1 MKRVSL
7 IAAGLLAFGLTAA
20 RAEVG
25 ATDSSGAT
33 DATQPAPTNVDI
45 NVNTPPKS
53 DVDVNVT
60 PRKSDV
66 NVTVTP
72 PATTG
77 TAEATADT
85 AVGAKTMP
93 PSTSDTTTVETIP
106 PGADVDV
113 NVNPTT
119 PAQTPPAAVQPLT
132 DPRPPLRRIDANSA
146 AIYGG
151 VTEPAQPIA
160 PVPSGTYVPVRND
173 QPSVGHTWV
182 GRLGAGFLLGGGYE
196 DFTNENLRSQTGGG
210 GAWDARLLA
219 GTRQFVGVEA
229 AYVGA
234 ARSVDALG
242 LQSNALLL
250 SNGVEGAVRLNVPV
264 VLRRAQLLEPFGFV
278 GLGWQHYQ
286 VTNTN
291 TNTSDIAGKDDIM
304 SLPVGGGLEY
314 AIGRFMA
321 DARFTYRSTYYND
334 LMRTGGN
341 LNNWGVGT
349 NIGFAF

>member
-1 MKRVSL
+1 M
-7 IAAGLLAFGLTAA
+7 
-20 RAEVG
+20 
-25 ATDSSGAT
+25 
-33 DATQPAPTNVDI
+33 
-45 NVNTPPKS
+45 
-53 DVDVNVT
+53 
-60 PRKSDV
+60 
-66 NVTVTP
+66 
-72 PATTG
+72 
-77 TAEATADT
+77 
-85 AVGAKTMP
+85 
-93 PSTSDTTTVETIP
+93 
-106 PGADVDV
+106 
-113 NVNPTT
+113 
-119 PAQTPPAAVQPLT
+119 
-132 DPRPPLRRIDANSA
+132 
-146 AIYGG
+146 
-151 VTEPAQPIA
+151 TEPAQPVAPIA
-160 PVPSGTYVPVRND
+160 PGYVPVRND
-173 QPSVGHTWV
+173 QTAVGHTWV

-196 DFTNENLRSQTGGG
+196 DFTNQNLRCQTGGG

-242 LQSNALLL
+242 LQSNAVLL
-250 SNGVEGAVRLNVPV
+250 SNGVEGAVRLNVPL

-291 TNTSDIAGKDDIM
+291 TNTSDIAGKDDVM

-349 NIGFAF
+349 NVGFSF